1 MRIRHGTCSLT
12 KCTILQDTALEVH
25 MMRPWFVAATAALMV
40 TAVGSTDA
48 SAQSVSA
55 DVSQHA
61 SACDDAAA
69 RLNSNTLPRVG
80 APGWS
85 DWVALTGCG
94 SRGATLIAG
103 ALRSDGIR
111 TETEL
116 NRLDH
121 LAGIL
126 DGWFQPQLVNAYE
139 ALLRSPDASNAVR
152 LRAMWLLSGLY
163 VPNVDVAGPLQ
174 GYMSLRCETYDRST
188 ALRDAPETL
197 PSTVYEEAEEAM
209 AYVADDRSAPEY
221 VRSTA
226 RCWNGVIRE
235 ALRNGT
241 TGIDDRYEDR
251 RDDRTTTVVVER
263 PVRVVY
269 ECDNRFVFYNDA
281 GYDLAVRY
289 AGYGS
294 GGVLRV
300 THGGPYVWVA
310 GRFGPVRFYVGEREV
325 YYSPAVYRP
334 CGRTRVVM
342 VGSVHPWG
350 GWHSGLGVYVGIRNG
365 HRVIAPRVVFAPRIV
380 IGRPPVIVVPRGR
393 DRDWNDRRDDRSW
406 NDPRRNDR
414 NDRDNRSGRND
425 RNDRCC
431 GERDDRGGRVG
442 GDGRRDPRGDNRP
455 SDNGASG
462 GRGARGGNNG
472 GNIGGN
478 SGGDN
483 RGGNRGGRDAA
494 PDQPRIAV
502 PKGRPQDATP
512 GRVNQSEREKVKLKH
527 AKGSLGDARGR

>member
-1 MRIRHGTCSLT
+1 MRHGTCSFT
-12 KCTILQDTALEVH
+12 KCTIPQATDLEVH
-25 MMRPWFVAATAALMV
+25 MTRNWFVAATAALMV
-40 TAVGSTDA
+40 SAIGAPGA
-48 SAQSVSA
+48 SAQSANA
-55 DVSQHA
+55 DVAQNPGV
-61 SACDDAAA
+61 CDDAAA
-69 RLNSNTLPRVG
+69 RLNGNALSRVG

-103 ALRSDGIR
+103 ALRSDGVR

-197 PSTVYEEAEEAM
+197 PSTVYEDAEQAM

-226 RCWNGVIRE
+226 RCWTGVIRD

-241 TGIDDRYEDR
+241 TGIDDRYDDR
-251 RDDRTTTVVVER
+251 RDVSHTTVVVER

-289 AGYGS
+289 AGYGA

-300 THGGPYVWVA
+300 AHGGPYVWVA

-334 CGRTRVVM
+334 CGRARVVV

-350 GWHSGLGVYVGIRNG
+350 GWHSGLGIYVGIRNG

-380 IGRPPVIVVPRGR
+380 VGRPPVIVVPRGR
-393 DRDWNDRRDDRSW
+393 DRDWNDRRDDRRDDRPW
-406 NDPRRNDR
+406 NDPRRDDR
-414 NDRDNRSGRND
+414 GRDGRGRND
-425 RNDRCC
+425 NCC
-431 GERDDRGGRVG
+431 GERDGRGGRVG
-442 GDGRRDPRGDNRP
+442 GDGRRDPRDGDTRS

-462 GRGARGGNNG
+462 GRGARGGNSG
-472 GNIGGN
+472 GK
-478 SGGDN
+478 SGGD
-483 RGGNRGGRDAA
+483 RRDATPNA
-494 PDQPRIAV
+494 PRIAV
-502 PKGRPQDATP
+502 PKGRGHDAPT
-512 GRVNQSEREKVKLKH
+512 GRVNQSEREKVQLKP
-527 AKGSLGDARGR
+527 AKGSQGDPRGR